1 MKNNQTPRLVL
12 WDWNGTLLDDLDF
25 SIDCLNAL
33 LAEHSYDKTYQKDAY
48 QAIFGFPIEEY
59 YVRAGFDFTKHPFSE
74 LAKRYVD
81 IFMPGSINCHVAK
94 GGRDTLNAIHTAG
107 VTQVVLSAS
116 PTEYLKSQVA
126 ERKLTPYFDEL
137 LGLDDIYAKSKTARG
152 IAWMQASGI
161 DPATA
166 VMIGDT
172 DHDAQVAAAMGVRC
186 ILCTNGHQNRETLA
200 ATGATLIDSLTEL
213 PPLLGL

>member
-1 MKNNQTPRLVL
+1 MQKPTLVL

-25 SIDCLNAL
+25 SICCLNTL
-33 LAEHSYDKTYQKDAY
+33 LEEHGYPTRYDKDAY

-59 YVRAGFDFTKHPFSE
+59 YLRVGFDFEKHPFAA
-74 LAKRYVD
+74 LAKRYID
-81 IFMPGSINCHVAK
+81 IFMPGSACCHVAA
-94 GGRDTLNAIHTAG
+94 GGRDTLNSIHAAG
-107 VTQVVLSAS
+107 ITQVVLSAS
-116 PTEYLKSQVA
+116 PTNFLKEQVA
-126 ERKLTPYFDEL
+126 ERKLTDYFDEL

-152 IAWMQASGI
+152 IAWMAQSGI

-186 ILCTNGHQNRETLA
+186 ILCTSGHQNREILA
-200 ATGATLIDSLTEL
+200 ATGAILIDTLAEL
-213 PPLLGL
+213 PALLGIE